1 MHTMLKK
8 LRSQAPK
15 HILTELIWFTLML
28 ALCIIIYIMIF
39 GFINFKLGR
48 YDVNLLDTYFVF
60 TSGSIISII
69 FLPLFFF
76 SLFIRAIFYK
86 FKNNLTNILLIGTT
100 ALMILIITM
109 AMKEASKLNFVE
121 SGWVIYPPLSA
132 LTQENTASQNSNVD
146 IFSGI
151 LIAAQMFLILIL
163 VAVCVKTGRNKS
175 TMQTYSS

>member
-1 MHTMLKK
+1 M
-8 LRSQAPK
+8 
-15 HILTELIWFTLML
+15 F
-28 ALCIIIYIMIF
+28 
-39 GFINFKLGR
+39 
-48 YDVNLLDTYFVF
+48 
-60 TSGSIISII
+60 
-69 FLPLFFF
+69 
-76 SLFIRAIFYK
+76 
-86 FKNNLTNILLIGTT
+86 IGTT

-109 AMKEASKLNFVE
+109 AVKEASKLNFVE

-175 TMQTYSS
+175 TIQTYSS